1 MALARFLITLVPAAM
16 LAACGGPGDDATVPE
31 AQPAGATSADI
42 GDYVV
47 HFSAQSTDQL
57 PPDIARAYDIVRSK
71 NRAMLNVSIIRESD
85 NTPVAGEVTVK
96 TVNLTGQL
104 KNVTMRK
111 IEEPGDGTAI
121 YYIGET
127 PVANRETLIFDI
139 SVRPEGATAMS
150 EVRFKRQFYTDS

>member
-1 MALARFLITLVPAAM
+1 MTSARTFVAVAVLALLG
-16 LAACGGPGDDATVPE
+16 ACGGPGDSATVPV

-57 PPDIARAYDIVRSK
+57 SQEVARAYNILRSK
-71 NRAMLNVSIIRESD
+71 NRAMLNVSIIRKSD
-85 NTPVAGEVTVK
+85 NTSVAGTVTVK
-96 TVNLTGQL
+96 TTNLTGQL

-111 IEEPGDGTAI
+111 IEEPGETAAI

-127 PVANRETLIFDI
+127 PVANRETLVFDI
-139 SVRPEGATAMS
+139 KVRPEGEGSPAD
-150 EVRFKRQFYTDS
+150 VRFKREFYTDS